1 MSILLGA
8 CRLWLMICRDQQ
20 QTQQQLLSDL
30 CDLTVPLS
38 GLNWVAFDDGVV
50 GLAGTL
56 SSVMAL
62 MNQWTKTA

>member
-1 MSILLGA
+1 
-8 CRLWLMICRDQQ
+8 MICRDQQ

-38 GLNWVAFDDGVV
+38 GLNWVALDDGIV

-56 SSVMAL
+56 SSLMGL
-62 MNQWTKTA
+62 MNQWSKTA